1 MALAYRRLRLGRSW
15 RWRWRWRGVVAKGR
29 EEQLRAEVVP
39 LADLEELAL
48 LHDQSNG
55 LLLRQP
61 RWHVFFLWDRLLVC
75 RQRCPRH
82 MLRRA
87 DTCVVLEVEV
97 VVVLLATGRGHPF

>member
-1 MALAYRRLRLGRSW
+1 VALAYRRLGLGQ
-15 RWRWRWRGVVAKGR
+15 RWRWRSAVAKGR
-29 EEQLRAEVVP
+29 EEQLCAEVVP

-75 RQRCPRH
+75 
-82 MLRRA
+82 
-87 DTCVVLEVEV
+87 
-97 VVVLLATGRGHPF
+97 LLFL